1 MTKNNLSSSLPGLLL
16 GCTSQFSHCCSSHS
30 CWISLT
36 RSLGAHWKCG
46 VQVDSGNEW
55 WRWGDVN
62 KLHRSYCMQCATTV
76 SMVTLFVHKSSDRG
90 SVLRQCSPAHHT
102 FSCTDHWLF
111 KIAAT
116 VSMVKLFVHKSSDRG
131 SVLRQCSP
139 AHHTFSC
146 TDHWL
151 FKIAT
156 TVSMVILFVHK
167 SSDRGSVLRR
177 CSPAHHTF
185 SCTDHWLFKIAT
197 PGACSYWRNIP
208 WSCQETKSEQSTK
221 VHRNGSSEAEGR
233 KWVTRHWSTGGLP
246 NTL

>member
-111 KIAAT
+111 KIA
-116 VSMVKLFVHKSSDRG
+116 
-131 SVLRQCSP
+131 
-139 AHHTFSC
+139 
-146 TDHWL
+146 
-151 FKIAT
+151 
-156 TVSMVILFVHK
+156 
-167 SSDRGSVLRR
+167 
-177 CSPAHHTF
+177 
-185 SCTDHWLFKIAT
+185 T